1 MRDGGLWHPRLAAL
15 VAGLGHTD
23 TIVVAD
29 AGLPVPP
36 GVEVVQLAVTRG
48 VPPFLAVLDAI
59 AADLVIEAATVAAE
73 LTDQAVRDGI
83 GRLGVPVDAVAHEEL
98 KARARHAA
106 AIVRTGD
113 DTPYANVILRA
124 GVPF

>member
-1 MRDGGLWHPRLAAL
+1 VRDTGLWHPRLAAL
-15 VAGLGHTD
+15 VAGLGHTE

-59 AADLVIEAATVAAE
+59 AGELVVEAATVA
-73 LTDQAVRDGI
+73 T
-83 GRLGVPVDAVAHEEL
+83 
-98 KARARHAA
+98 
-106 AIVRTGD
+106 
-113 DTPYANVILRA
+113 
-124 GVPF
+124 

>member
-1 MRDGGLWHPRLAAL
+1 MRDSGLWHPRLAAL
-15 VAGLGHTD
+15 VAGMGHTD

-48 VPPFLAVLDAI
+48 VPAFLPVLAAI
-59 AADLVIEAATVAAE
+59 TAELVVEEATVAEE
-73 LTDQAVRDGI
+73 LTDEAIRAGLA
-83 GRLGVPVDAVAHEEL
+83 GYPLSTLPHEEF
-98 KARARHAA
+98 KVATRRAR
-106 AIVRTGD
+106 AIVRTGEA
-113 DTPYANVILRA
+113 TPYANVILRA

>member
-1 MRDGGLWHPRLAAL
+1 VRDTGLWHPRLAAL
-15 VAGLGHTD
+15 VAALGHTE

-48 VPPFLAVLDAI
+48 LPPFAAVLSAL
-59 AADLVIEAATVAAE
+59 AQDLVIEAATVATE
-73 LTDQAVRDGI
+73 LTDEAVLAGVRA
-83 GRLGVPVDAVAHEEL
+83 LGVPTDSVAHEEL
-98 KARARHAA
+98 KRRCADARAV
-106 AIVRTGD
+106 VRTGD
-113 DTPYANVILRA
+113 ATPFANVILRA